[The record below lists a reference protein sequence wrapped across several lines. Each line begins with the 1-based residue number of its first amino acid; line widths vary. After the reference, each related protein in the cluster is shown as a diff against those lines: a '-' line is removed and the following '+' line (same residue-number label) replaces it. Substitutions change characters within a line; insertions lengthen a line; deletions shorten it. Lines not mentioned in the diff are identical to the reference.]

1 MSPDKLGR
9 YMMSDEFLQ
18 RANAAIKKAVSE
30 LEAKEIKPAYV
41 VRDSGTGEEPVERAS
56 VAVANAGTARA
67 GKLGRYITSREFA
80 NRVSSVVEGAVRKLE
95 ANGLKPVYDEPAWSR
110 AVLDEVHASGRYVAL
125 CSRLSELLRSA
136 SVARQFH
143 AATTATASALLLAKT
158 ALPGEEA
165 KFLTAIRTQLASA
178 RALPVL
184 VEWASCLI
192 DVELGSPDTMRDRT
206 IIDDALFERRIN
218 AIRQELG

>member
-1 MSPDKLGR
+1 MPHDKLGR
-9 YMMSDEFLQ
+9 YMVSDEFLE
-18 RANAAIKKAVSE
+18 RADAAIKKAVSE
-30 LEAKEIKPAYV
+30 LEANGIKPAYV
-41 VRDSGTGEEPVERAS
+41 VRDSEPSEEAVERVP
-56 VAVANAGTARA
+56 VAVANARTARA
-67 GKLGRYITSREFA
+67 GKLGRFITSREFA
-80 NRVSSVVEGAVRKLE
+80 NRVSRVVEDAVRKLE
-95 ANGLKPVYDEPAWSR
+95 ANGLKPVYDEPASSR
-110 AVLDEVHASGRYVAL
+110 AVLDEVHESGRFAAL
-125 CSRLSELLRSA
+125 CNRLSELLITPIG
-136 SVARQFH
+136 ARQVD

-158 ALPGEEA
+158 AMPGEEA

>member
-1 MSPDKLGR
+1 MPPDKLGR
-9 YMMSDEFLQ
+9 YMVSDEFLQ
-18 RANAAIKKAVSE
+18 RANAAIKKAVSD
-30 LEAKEIKPAYV
+30 LEAKGIKPAYA
-41 VRDSGTGEEPVERAS
+41 VRDRESGEEAVDRVS
-56 VAVANAGTARA
+56 VAAANAGAARI

-80 NRVSSVVEGAVRKLE
+80 NRVSSVVEDTVRKLE
-95 ANGLKPVYDEPAWSR
+95 ANGLKPVYDEPASSR
-110 AVLDEVHASGRYVAL
+110 AVFDEVDASGRYVAL
-125 CSRLSELLRSA
+125 CSRLSELLRSP
-136 SVARQFH
+136 SGARQFH

-158 ALPGEEA
+158 AMPGEEA

-218 AIRQELG
+218 AVRQELG